1 MYIVGLKGGR
11 SSKEQMTETENLYP
25 TRPQCETKYKMRVTE
40 LPLIIVGV
48 PTIAAMSSVTALVST
63 PDYIMSKKPLTKIWI
78 NWILQGITW
87 ISFSKPYIFLFQ
99 RQYSIEISIIL
110 ASSPGFAVTHAVPCS
125 SKCFESICKA
135 FAVLPHSYL
144 CLYTRTH
151 VCAMQ
156 SFAIYIKIYIK
167 ITKGNINDSI
177 TTSNSSVRNMY
188 FNYIQINLLSPTNT
202 HLLISPLITP
212 YSPPLFSP
220 FLSLSFPPSSP
231 LYKAPRSYL
240 K

>member
-1 MYIVGLKGGR
+1 M
-11 SSKEQMTETENLYP
+11 
-25 TRPQCETKYKMRVTE
+25 
-40 LPLIIVGV
+40 
-48 PTIAAMSSVTALVST
+48 
-63 PDYIMSKKPLTKIWI
+63 
-78 NWILQGITW
+78 
-87 ISFSKPYIFLFQ
+87 FLFQ
-99 RQYSIEISIIL
+99 RQDSIEISIVL
-110 ASSPGFAVTHAVPCS
+110 ASSPGFAATHAVPCS

-156 SFAIYIKIYIK
+156 SFAIYIRIYIK

-220 FLSLSFPPSSP
+220 FLSLSFPPSSL
-231 LYKAPRSYL
+231 LYKTPRSYL